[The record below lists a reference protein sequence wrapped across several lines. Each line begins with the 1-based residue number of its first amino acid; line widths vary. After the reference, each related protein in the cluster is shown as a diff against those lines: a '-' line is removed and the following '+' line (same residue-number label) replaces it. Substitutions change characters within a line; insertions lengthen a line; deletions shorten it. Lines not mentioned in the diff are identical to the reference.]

1 MLSRVADNLYWMS
14 RYLERAEHTARLID
28 VNLQQMLDQN
38 PEYTN
43 QRWQLLR
50 SCLRIPKVDQAQ
62 IDDAYSM
69 TQLLT
74 FDSTQP
80 LSIVSCIDSA
90 RENARQVREQISSE
104 MWEHVN
110 RLYLRIKDASIEEMW
125 YTQPHAFL
133 TSVKEGIQSI
143 QGLTDATMNHSEG
156 WHFIRLGRFIERG
169 TATARIL
176 DIYTRT
182 FLNPEAEGSSDIAS
196 HAQYLSWVG
205 LLRSC
210 AAFEAYC
217 KVYTARIQPE
227 NIIEFLIF
235 NDESP
240 RAVRFSSAMIQEA
253 SQSIAKATNSRTGK
267 IERIAGRLSS
277 MLEYDQIDEVMYDLH
292 SYLENIQR
300 QCTQIHNA
308 IRQTYVVYPIDAAL
322 MTRGA
327 AQA

>member
-1 MLSRVADNLYWMS
+1 
-14 RYLERAEHTARLID
+14 
-28 VNLQQMLDQN
+28 
-38 PEYTN
+38 
-43 QRWQLLR
+43 
-50 SCLRIPKVDQAQ
+50 
-62 IDDAYSM
+62 
-69 TQLLT
+69 
-74 FDSTQP
+74 
-80 LSIVSCIDSA
+80 
-90 RENARQVREQISSE
+90 

-133 TSVKEGIQSI
+133 ASVKEGVQSI

-156 WHFIRLGRFIERG
+156 WHFIRLGRFVERG
-169 TATARIL
+169 AATARIL

-182 FLNPEAEGSSDIAS
+182 FLSPESENSSDTAS

-240 RAVRFSSAMIQEA
+240 RAIRFSSAMIQVA
-253 SQSIAKATNSRTGK
+253 SQSIARATNSRTGK
-267 IERIAGRLSS
+267 IERIAGKYSTPVHP
-277 MLEYDQIDEVMYDLH
+277 D
-292 SYLENIQR
+292 
-300 QCTQIHNA
+300 
-308 IRQTYVVYPIDAAL
+308 P
-322 MTRGA
+322 
-327 AQA
+327 